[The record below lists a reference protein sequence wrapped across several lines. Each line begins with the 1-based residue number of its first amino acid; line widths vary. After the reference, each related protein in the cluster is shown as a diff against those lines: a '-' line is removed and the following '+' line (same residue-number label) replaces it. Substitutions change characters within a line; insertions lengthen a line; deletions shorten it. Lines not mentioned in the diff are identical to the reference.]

1 MSTWDEAT
9 LAQKARILTHA
20 PEATMGAVAEVFP
33 QVYFVWSQ
41 LTGSLNAAEPS
52 SNLSSPLC
60 IS

>member
-33 QVYFVWSQ
+33 QVYFFWSQ

-52 SNLSSPLC
+52 NNL
-60 IS
+60 I